1 MVGWS
6 GVECE
11 RRGWIRWKRLRRGSG
26 GKLAEKFLGQQR
38 CCGHAV
44 GLGVWVCG
52 CGWLDGW
59 LVGQMGMVGW
69 WDGWMD
75 VWMGSGGSEWIVWLW
90 MGWNV
95 DHFEFSCS

>member
-52 CGWLDGW
+52 CVDEWMDGWLDRWGW
-59 LVGQMGMVGW
+59 LVGGM
-69 WDGWMD
+69 DGWMC
-75 VWMGSGGSEWIVWLW
+75 
-90 MGWNV
+90 GWVVEVVNG
-95 DHFEFSCS
+95 